1 MTTKVKPTVEKWE
14 DGFEKEL
21 YENGWVVGEQ
31 NQEGRVMDTNLMVF
45 PSKRLNVEM
54 QIVHMPLR
62 ILERIIRKILSH
74 SVQEAKA
81 ETISMII
88 DRIEMW
94 ADDGQIPT
102 TEHITNRLEDL
113 LTSLKQEENR

>member
-1 MTTKVKPTVEKWE
+1 MKTKVKPTVEKWRLE
-14 DGFEKEL
+14 FVKIREKNYKEKWGDQVSL
-21 YENGWVVGEQ
+21 
-31 NQEGRVMDTNLMVF
+31 
-45 PSKRLNVEM
+45 VEEI
-54 QIVHMPLR
+54 QFIEKL
-62 ILERIIRKILSH
+62 LSH

-102 TEHITNRLEDL
+102 TEHITSRLSYL
-113 LTSLKQEENR
+113 LASLKQEEEQ

>member
-1 MTTKVKPTVEKWE
+1 MTPKVEPTVEKWE
-14 DGFEKEL
+14 EDYLFSYGDMGMCVQKKSDVKAGIPTRFIPIKE
-21 YENGWVVGEQ
+21 
-31 NQEGRVMDTNLMVF
+31 F
-45 PSKRLNVEM
+45 
-54 QIVHMPLR
+54 
-62 ILERIIRKILSH
+62 IRTLLSH

-102 TEHITNRLEDL
+102 TEHITSRLSYL
-113 LTSLKQEENR
+113 LASLKQEEEV